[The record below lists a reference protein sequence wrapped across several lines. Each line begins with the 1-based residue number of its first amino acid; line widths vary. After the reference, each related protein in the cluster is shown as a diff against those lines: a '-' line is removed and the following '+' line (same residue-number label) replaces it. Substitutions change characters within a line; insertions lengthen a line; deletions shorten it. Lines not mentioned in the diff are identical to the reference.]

1 MWKHLRAWR
10 KRTTETPTGSTSE
23 LCDKD
28 PGAEPPPYRQE
39 EDSTPP
45 ASTTARTA
53 EEDVS
58 PQDGTIQQAV
68 GMHAPAQSLALT
80 EPEAAA
86 ASITAAITTVAVASG
101 RASAAAEGVADLI
114 TC

>member
-10 KRTTETPTGSTSE
+10 RRTTETPTGSTSE

-28 PGAEPPPYRQE
+28 PDAQPPPYGQE

-45 ASTTARTA
+45 ASTTAGTA
-53 EEDVS
+53 GEHVS
-58 PQDGTIQQAV
+58 PQDNTVQQAV
-68 GMHAPAQSLALT
+68 VMHAPAPALALT